1 MHEQGSVSGY
11 PYYLEGF
18 KGSALML
25 ASRRGMTGVVEKMLA
40 AGAHAEL
47 TDEVNG
53 RKRRRVVDASS
64 ASGWENREQCACV
77 HMPLAA
83 VRAFFMC
90 MRRLRAVPPVES
102 GYVCQ

>member
-1 MHEQGSVSGY
+1 MLTHAGVPEQGGN
-11 PYYLEGF
+11 F
-18 KGSALML
+18 KRSALML
-25 ASRRGMTGVVEKMLA
+25 ASKNGMTVVVEKLLA

-90 MRRLRAVPPVES
+90 MTRLRAVPPVES

>member
-1 MHEQGSVSGY
+1 
-11 PYYLEGF
+11 
-18 KGSALML
+18 ML
-25 ASRRGMTGVVEKMLA
+25 ASRQGYTGVLEKMLA

-90 MRRLRAVPPVES
+90 MTRLRAVPPVES